1 MHLSSV
7 REVKASLSGSGEAG
21 SGLDVDAITPF
32 GLPSRRKADV
42 QRIQPSVA
50 LGVAPGKELGDY
62 RLAVRVQHLNLL
74 RSSYVRRAVEVAKG
88 EADVRLIGHLVK
100 RDDGYQ
106 ERHRPIEPGISV
118 GHFRITA
125 GTIGCCVERG
135 RKTFIL
141 SNNHVLADE
150 NAGKP
155 GDDILQPG
163 GAVGGRRPR
172 DVIAAL
178 ARSVRLDA
186 RGSNTMDCALAE
198 LKPNVEFDVVPFG
211 MRRHLQSEPVAP
223 DAGVRVEKVG
233 RTTGHTRGRV
243 TAFEVDDVVV
253 RYDFGN
259 ARFDGQVEIAGGQ
272 APFSAGG
279 DSGSLIFTTGD
290 RRPYALLFAGSDIGG
305 PTGTGVTYANP
316 IGPILDRLKVGLL
329 A

>member
-1 MHLSSV
+1 MNLSSV
-7 REVKASLSGSGEAG
+7 REVKASLAGSGEAG
-21 SGLDVDAITPF
+21 NRLDVEAITPY
-32 GLPSRRKADV
+32 GIPSRRKADV

-50 LGVAPGKELGDY
+50 LGVAPGKESGDY

-74 RSSYVRRAVEVAKG
+74 RSSYVERAVELAKG
-88 EADVRLIGHLVK
+88 EADVRLIGQLVK
-100 RDDGYQ
+100 RDDGFQ
-106 ERHRPIEPGISV
+106 DRQRPIRPGISV

-125 GTIGCCVERG
+125 GTIGCLVERG

-150 NAGKP
+150 NAGER
-155 GDDILQPG
+155 GDVILQPG
-163 GAVGGRRPR
+163 DADGGRRPR

-178 ARSVRLDA
+178 TRFVRLVH
-186 RGSNTMDCALAE
+186 RGTNTMDCALAE
-198 LKPNVEFDVVPFG
+198 LKPDVEFRVIPQG
-211 MRRHLQSEPVAP
+211 MRRHLHGKPAP
-223 DAGVRVEKVG
+223 PEAGGRVEKVG

-259 ARFDGQVEIAGGQ
+259 ARFDGQIEIAGGR

-279 DSGSLIFTTGD
+279 DSGSLIFTSGD
-290 RRPYALLFAGSDIGG
+290 RQPYALLFAGSDSGG
-305 PTGTGVTYANP
+305 PSGTGVTYANP
-316 IGPILDRLKVGLL
+316 IGPILDHFGVGLL

>member
-1 MHLSSV
+1 
-7 REVKASLSGSGEAG
+7 
-21 SGLDVDAITPF
+21 LDVDAITPF

-74 RSSYVRRAVEVAKG
+74 RSSYVRRAVEVARG

-100 RDDGYQ
+100 RDDSYQ

-125 GTIGCCVERG
+125 GTIGCFVERG

-150 NAGKP
+150 NAGMP

-163 GAVGGRRPR
+163 AYDDGKRPG
-172 DVIAAL
+172 DVVAAL
-178 ARSVRLDA
+178 ARFVRLVH
-186 RGSNTMDCALAE
+186 RGTNEMDCALAE
-198 LKPNVEFDVVPFG
+198 LRQGIEFNSVPLG
-211 MRRHLQSEPVAP
+211 MRRHLSP
-223 DAGVRVEKVG
+223 DPASPEDGVRVEKVG

-290 RRPYALLFAGSDIGG
+290 RRPYALLFAGSDSGG

>member
-1 MHLSSV
+1 MRLSSV
-7 REVKASLSGSGEAG
+7 REVKASLAGSGEAG
-21 SGLDVDAITPF
+21 SRLDIEAITSY
-32 GLPSRRKADV
+32 GIPSRRKADV

-62 RLAVRVQHLNLL
+62 RLAVRVQHVNLL
-74 RSSYVRRAVEVAKG
+74 RSSYVRRAVEVARG

-125 GTIGCCVERG
+125 GTIGCFVERA

-163 GAVGGRRPR
+163 DVDGGRRPR
-172 DVIAAL
+172 DVIAGL
-178 ARSVRLDA
+178 ATFVRLNP
-186 RGSNTMDCALAE
+186 RRSNTMDCALAAI
-198 LKPNVEFDVVPFG
+198 KPGVEFDVAPFG
-211 MRRHLQSEPVAP
+211 MRRHLQGEPVAP
-223 DAGVRVEKVG
+223 DAGGRVEKVG

-279 DSGSLIFTTGD
+279 DSGSLIFTSGD
-290 RRPYALLFAGSDIGG
+290 RQPYALLFAGSDSGG

-316 IGPILDRLKVGLL
+316 IGPILDRLSVGLL

>member
-7 REVKASLSGSGEAG
+7 REVKASLAASGEAG
-21 SGLDVDAITPF
+21 SRLDLETIAPYGI
-32 GLPSRRKADV
+32 PSRRKADV

-50 LGVAPGKELGDY
+50 LGVAPGKETGDY
-62 RLAVRVQHLNLL
+62 RLAVRVQHPNLL
-74 RSSYVRRAVEVAKG
+74 RSSYVRRAVEVARG

-125 GTIGCCVERG
+125 GTIGCFVERS

-163 GAVGGRRPR
+163 AYDGGKRPG
-172 DVIAAL
+172 DVVASL
-178 ARSVRLDA
+178 ARFVRLDA

-198 LKPNVEFDVVPFG
+198 LKPDVEFDVVPLG
-211 MRRHLQSEPVAP
+211 MRRHLSPDPVSP
-223 DAGVRVEKVG
+223 EDGVRVEKVG

-279 DSGSLIFTTGD
+279 DSGSLIFTIGD
-290 RRPYALLFAGSDIGG
+290 RQPYALLFAGSDSGG

>member
-7 REVKASLSGSGEAG
+7 REVKASLAGSGEAG
-21 SGLDVDAITPF
+21 SRLGVEAITPY
-32 GLPSRRKADV
+32 GIPSRRTEDV

-50 LGVAPGKELGDY
+50 LGVAPGKDSGHY
-62 RLAVRVQHLNLL
+62 RLAVRVQHPNLL
-74 RSSYVRRAVEVAKG
+74 RSSYVQRAVEVAKG

-100 RDDGYQ
+100 RDDGFQ
-106 ERHRPIEPGISV
+106 QRHRPIRPGISV

-125 GTIGCCVERG
+125 GTIGCFVERG

-150 NAGKP
+150 NAGEP
-155 GDDILQPG
+155 GDVILQPG
-163 GAVGGRRPR
+163 DADGGRRPR
-172 DVIAAL
+172 DVVATL
-178 ARSVRLDA
+178 ARFVRLVR
-186 RGSNTMDCALAE
+186 RGTNTMDCALAE
-198 LKPNVEFDVVPFG
+198 LTEGVEFGVIPLG
-211 MRRHLQSEPVAP
+211 MRRHLHAKPVP
-223 DAGVRVEKVG
+223 PEAGSRVEKVG

-259 ARFDGQVEIAGGQ
+259 ARFDGQIEIAGGQ

-279 DSGSLIFTTGD
+279 DSGSLIFTSGD
-290 RRPYALLFAGSDIGG
+290 RRPYALLFAGSDSGG

-329 A
+329 G